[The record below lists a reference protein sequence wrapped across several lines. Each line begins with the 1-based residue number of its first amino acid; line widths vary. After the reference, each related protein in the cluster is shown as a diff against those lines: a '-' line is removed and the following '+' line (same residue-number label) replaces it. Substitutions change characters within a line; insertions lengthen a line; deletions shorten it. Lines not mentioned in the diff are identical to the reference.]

1 MFKQF
6 SYTSPLSKQFFQV
19 THPEIWDKMMIAW
32 EQEKY
37 SEVIY
42 GVFEYLGQPLSE
54 NEQKF
59 PIHKQLTHG
68 SVVLNFEV
76 TESQINIEA
85 PFLDISEA
93 QVKPLFRQALQL
105 NFEPLSL
112 SKIALKGEHLC
123 FYYQCPLNDCEPS
136 KIYDALREICLHAD
150 NYDDTFIK
158 RFHAKRI
165 LDPVIFPVSNEVA
178 DQAWHCFTT
187 YLKEC
192 NDMLQMLEQKRM
204 HTYMWDVLIITLM
217 KIDSIIVPQGHLRS
231 ELERGISMLSG
242 EGDLSEKIQR
252 GRAFLASL
260 EKISKEALTA
270 DLYTINM
277 LVPYKTLAGGDT
289 IKSKIV
295 KAIEQAEGE
304 MEEGD
309 TMAACLTLNYHILNM
324 LYYSTV
330 ESTYEKALLQT
341 LVDSS
346 GHSFQEAARILISG
360 LRLLST
366 SIKATTRN
374 FPQKQSFSTSK
385 SHSKRIFN

>member
-1 MFKQF
+1 
-6 SYTSPLSKQFFQV
+6 
-19 THPEIWDKMMIAW
+19 
-32 EQEKY
+32 
-37 SEVIY
+37 
-42 GVFEYLGQPLSE
+42 
-54 NEQKF
+54 
-59 PIHKQLTHG
+59 
-68 SVVLNFEV
+68 
-76 TESQINIEA
+76 
-85 PFLDISEA
+85 
-93 QVKPLFRQALQL
+93 
-105 NFEPLSL
+105 
-112 SKIALKGEHLC
+112 
-123 FYYQCPLNDCEPS
+123 
-136 KIYDALREICLHAD
+136 
-150 NYDDTFIK
+150 
-158 RFHAKRI
+158 
-165 LDPVIFPVSNEVA
+165 
-178 DQAWHCFTT
+178 
-187 YLKEC
+187 
-192 NDMLQMLEQKRM
+192 
-204 HTYMWDVLIITLM
+204 
-217 KIDSIIVPQGHLRS
+217 
-231 ELERGISMLSG
+231 MLSG

-277 LVPYKTLAGGDT
+277 LVPYKTLTGGDT

-304 MEEGD
+304 LEEGD

-330 ESTYEKALLQT
+330 ESNYERALIQA

-360 LRLLST
+360 LRILST